1 MPARN
6 LASVVPPG
14 VSLIQKGGHT
24 LLTVLT
30 YRHGHFGPAF
40 LGPLRKLLPSPLQSN
55 WRVYL
60 APGGE

>member
-14 VSLIQKGGHT
+14 VSLIQEGGHT